1 MVVSP
6 KLKKMENHIPKRKKG
21 RLTNFE
27 AERVHKEKFMKENIL
42 SVKSSIF
49 MDVNNSR
56 WNTPSFIEYSSCNVI
71 TNSETGCGMEKKI
84 LQNKTMG
91 VADRGIGNCTSV
103 HSNVDGNNSKNSPNR
118 PKLDQ
123 SRKNLR
129 PSKQK
134 IFNFGPNIFSW
145 NINHRSSLRSSD
157 YSTLILAVFLLSSLI
172 LYTNSIHVKG
182 KPSNI
187 INLISNL
194 YVNNSLLNPDKHIMV
209 RECNDDLNYL
219 IFRFFVSMFVIFPL
233 ERLT

>member
-6 KLKKMENHIPKRKKG
+6 KLKKMENDISKRKKG

-56 WNTPSFIEYSSCNVI
+56 WNTLSFIEYSSCNTI

-84 LQNKTMG
+84 LHNKTMG

-103 HSNVDGNNSKNSPNR
+103 HSNVDETNAKNSPNR

-123 SRKNLR
+123 SRKKVR

-134 IFNFGPNIFSW
+134 IFNFGPNIFSL
-145 NINHRSSLRSSD
+145 NINHRSILRSSD
-157 YSTLILAVFLLSSLI
+157 YPSLILAVFLLSTLI
-172 LYTNSIHVKG
+172 FYTNSIHVKG
-182 KPSNI
+182 KPSKI
-187 INLISNL
+187 INLISKQL
-194 YVNNSLLNPDKHIMV
+194 RKQFAARS
-209 RECNDDLNYL
+209 R
-219 IFRFFVSMFVIFPL
+219 
-233 ERLT
+233 